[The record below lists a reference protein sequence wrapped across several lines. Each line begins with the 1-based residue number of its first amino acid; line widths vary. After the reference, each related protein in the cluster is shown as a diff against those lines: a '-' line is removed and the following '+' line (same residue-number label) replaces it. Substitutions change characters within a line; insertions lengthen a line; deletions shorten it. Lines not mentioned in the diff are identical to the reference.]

1 LIAFAAGLVLT
12 SGALAMLH
20 AASPSPGRGTEVL
33 VLVAA
38 NLAATLVRFALYRNW
53 VFGSPRGG
61 GTPSETFPPATA
73 LPGTALPG
81 TALPEALPQTTPVDV
96 INETTGSTR

>member
-1 LIAFAAGLVLT
+1 
-12 SGALAMLH
+12 
-20 AASPSPGRGTEVL
+20 
-33 VLVAA
+33 
-38 NLAATLVRFALYRNW
+38 LYRNW

-61 GTPSETFPPATA
+61 GPPSETFPPATALPSTA

-81 TALPEALPQTTPVDV
+81 TALSEALPETTPVDV